1 MACQPLNVVLKD
13 GTQVFCMQWP
23 ATTALENLN
32 VALSVMGPRFA
43 SFVDGTADFKDVI
56 GFTMSADQQHYT
68 PLLKRFTNG
77 ARINGQNA
85 GDPMFDTI
93 FSGDLQKVFE
103 VFGIVAK
110 HNYFDFFDQGL
121 KQLPPVEDTSPQP
134 PDASPALATE

>member
-1 MACQPLNVVLKD
+1 MACQPLNAVLKD

-56 GFTMSADQQHYT
+56 GFTMSADQQQYT

-77 ARINGQNA
+77 ADGEDR
-85 GDPMFDTI
+85 MEFD
-93 FSGDLQKVFE
+93 
-103 VFGIVAK
+103 
-110 HNYFDFFDQGL
+110 Y
-121 KQLPPVEDTSPQP
+121 PVRAIRRVEIK
-134 PDASPALATE
+134 